1 MKYTIKDIAKQAGVS
16 TATVSRALN
25 NIGNVDP
32 HIKERILRIV
42 SETGFVLNSS
52 AKGLR
57 LSRTHTIGIIVSDLL
72 NSYDVEILKGIESVA
87 FPAGYRTIVCDCDN
101 VMNQRRDERE
111 KEYLKLLYEGS
122 VDGIIMIHSHL
133 HLEDFADLK
142 KRNLK
147 LSVLGVNLETLN
159 IPSITVDK
167 IRGAYEGTRHLC
179 THGYKRI
186 ACVNGREQINESL
199 WRINGYYQA
208 LKEFN
213 MPIREEYIEYGFFT
227 MQGGG
232 EAFQKLMQLPE
243 HPDAVF
249 CGNDEMAFG
258 VLREARRMNISV
270 PGDVAVLG
278 YDDIIHC
285 DYMTPPLTSVRQPKK
300 ELGIMLCER
309 MIQSIEQDDD
319 RMPFPCIDVKPNLV
333 IRESCGCKN
342 APHSS

>member
-16 TATVSRALN
+16 TATVSRTLN
-25 NIGNVDP
+25 GIGNVDP

-101 VMNQRRDERE
+101 VKNQRRDMKE

-122 VDGIIMIHSHL
+122 VDGMILVHSHL
-133 HLEDFADLK
+133 SLADFADLK
-142 KRNLK
+142 QRNLK
-147 LSVLGVNLETLN
+147 LSVLGVDLGSLN

-167 IRGAYEGTRHLC
+167 IRGAYEGTRHFC
-179 THGYKRI
+179 THGYTRI
-186 ACVNGREQINESL
+186 ACINGMEQIDESQ

-208 LKEFN
+208 LREFDI
-213 MPIREEYIEYGFFT
+213 PVRTEYIVNGGFT
-227 MQGGG
+227 MKGGG
-232 EAFQKLMQLPE
+232 EAFAALMNLFEPPE
-243 HPDAVF
+243 AIF
-249 CGNDEMAFG
+249 FGNDEMAIG
-258 VLREARRMNISV
+258 ALREARLRGIDV
-270 PGDVAVLG
+270 PGDIAVIG

-285 DYMTPPLTSVRQPKK
+285 DYVTPPLTSVRQPKK
-300 ELGIMLCER
+300 DLGIMLCER
-309 MIQSIEQDDD
+309 MIQSIEHDAELL
-319 RMPFPCIDVKPNLV
+319 PFPCIDVKPNLV

-342 APHSS
+342 SPHSS